1 MLELPYTFFFKNS
14 AVWVLLFFGG
24 LEAEIF
30 LWLLLD
36 YREEYS
42 LLLHLDRFCCI
53 LSIFNMQKYT
63 LEKVSAPV
71 TFLYYMIKIAEVL
84 SEKYNL
90 NPFPSKGFPF
100 DE

>member
-36 YREEYS
+36 YGEEYS
-42 LLLHLDRFCCI
+42 LLLQI
-53 LSIFNMQKYT
+53 L
-63 LEKVSAPV
+63 
-71 TFLYYMIKIAEVL
+71 LYFIYL
-84 SEKYNL
+84 
-90 NPFPSKGFPF
+90 
-100 DE
+100 